1 MDQMIAEF
9 SPRLLN
15 TFFKIGLYIG
25 CCDDLVKVQ
34 RLEFL
39 ATKERTGRRQQKK
52 KWIHDCR
59 GAPHMDRKN
68 V

>member
-15 TFFKIGLYIG
+15 TFFEIGLYIG

-39 ATKERTGRRQQKK
+39 ATKERTGRRLEIYVKSQTYNTKESN
-52 KWIHDCR
+52 R
-59 GAPHMDRKN
+59 G
-68 V
+68 